1 MYISIPSITGKD
13 PTPGYPGAMNVRSLT
28 IAPDGFTM
36 IKDVDTAS
44 AQITAAIVGG
54 TPLHTA
60 TALLYN
66 STPSGSPDAT
76 LALQNI
82 FGSSYTF
89 LGGTPEL
96 EQDQFNSTSPAYLY
110 LDVPG
115 ITGVSSTP
123 GYPAVMRIQSFTLNA
138 NDFSVVKEVDSAS
151 PQIASAIVGAT
162 LFPTF
167 NLLLYN
173 STPTGP
179 PDAILSFRDVLASS
193 YTSLSGG
200 GDIRMEQDDFDFAS
214 ISQPTPEPD
223 GSLLTIIVV
232 SSFGIAMRRR
242 TCGDSTGNIQTVWYR
257 SNEGR
262 AHTAHP
268 IAH

>member
-1 MYISIPSITGKD
+1 MSSLQRRSDHRICSRSFQKGFHENAHVFGPAPLGVLCLGGEATSMYISIPSITGKD

-28 IAPDGFTM
+28 IAPDGFSM

-44 AQITAAIVGG
+44 TQITAAIVGG

-89 LGGTPEL
+89 LGGTPSL
-96 EQDQFNSTSPAYLY
+96 EQDQFSSTSPAYLY

-115 ITGVSSTP
+115 ITGMSSTP

-138 NDFSVVKEVDSAS
+138 NDFSVVKSVDSAS
-151 PQIASAIVGAT
+151 PQIASAIVDST
-162 LFPTF
+162 LFPTV

-173 STPTGP
+173 SSVRLTSGRKWFLYCNHRGICTP
-179 PDAILSFRDVLASS
+179 
-193 YTSLSGG
+193 
-200 GDIRMEQDDFDFAS
+200 
-214 ISQPTPEPD
+214 
-223 GSLLTIIVV
+223 
-232 SSFGIAMRRR
+232 
-242 TCGDSTGNIQTVWYR
+242 
-257 SNEGR
+257 
-262 AHTAHP
+262 
-268 IAH
+268 